1 MTFMEALNSGR
12 PMRRSG
18 HVYWWL
24 LCTDGDGF
32 GYGYWSEGREAAAM
46 REVPTPPEFSR
57 DDYNATDW
65 EVSQ

>member
-1 MTFMEALNSGR
+1 
-12 PMRRSG
+12 MRRSG